1 MSGDRWLEPWLPL
14 IRERSAGAPLLELG
28 CGTGRDTATLVRA
41 GHCVLAI
48 DRSLVCLAAAKLR
61 APAAEF
67 RRQDILEP
75 LPIGPAGTGA
85 VVASLSLHYFPW
97 PETVSLVGRI
107 RRTLLPRGILLC
119 RLNSTADRH
128 FGARGR
134 ERIAEN
140 FYRVRGKLKR
150 FFDREAVDALFASG
164 WRTLGVQEAVISRYL
179 LPKTVWEVVLERDDP
194 DRG

>member
-1 MSGDRWLEPWLPL
+1 MGGDRWLEPWLPL
-14 IRERSAGAPLLELG
+14 IRARSAGAPLLELG
-28 CGTGRDTATLVRA
+28 CGTGRDTATLA
-41 GHCVLAI
+41 GAARRVLAI

-61 APAAEF
+61 APGAEF
-67 RRQDILEP
+67 HRQDILDLFP
-75 LPIGPAGTGA
+75 VAGAGV

-107 RRTLLPRGILLC
+107 HRTLLPRGILLC

-128 FGARGR
+128 FGARGH

-140 FYRVRGKLKR
+140 FYRVSGKLKR
-150 FFDREAVDALFASG
+150 FFDREAVDALFANG

-179 LPKTVWEVVLERDDP
+179 LPKTVWEVVLERDEP